1 MSLCRY
7 ASLHIPKTELWRM
20 TVSPVYEDFANL
32 DALAASS
39 QRILKGFPAA
49 NDAHTAQLLSKV
61 NASVGSA
68 CGSDDTALCEGQVT
82 QTSFHNLQAA
92 ITQKRIQ

>member
-1 MSLCRY
+1 
-7 ASLHIPKTELWRM
+7 M

-39 QRILKGFPAA
+39 QRILKCFPTAY
-49 NDAHTAQLLSKV
+49 DAHTTQLLGEV

-82 QTSFHNLQAA
+82 QTSFYNLQAA
-92 ITQKRIQ
+92 ITQEVIQ